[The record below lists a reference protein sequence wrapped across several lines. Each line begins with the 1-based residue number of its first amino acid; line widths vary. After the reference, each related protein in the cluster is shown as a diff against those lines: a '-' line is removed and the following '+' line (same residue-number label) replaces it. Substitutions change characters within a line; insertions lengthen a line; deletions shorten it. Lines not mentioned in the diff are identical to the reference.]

1 MNEVPKVAKY
11 AHNKY
16 KWQMLVGSN
25 AFILQ
30 CDWLHLSMIQ
40 SVLQNCNCNDHMQ
53 TELDFQGQLSLL
65 SLRVGKGVVH
75 IVAINQNTLSRRADN
90 TTIRID
96 SSGSFR

>member
-1 MNEVPKVAKY
+1 VNEVPKVAKY

-53 TELDFQGQLSLL
+53 TELDFQGQLSLP
-65 SLRVGKGVVH
+65 SLRVGKGVPASAGKTKAAMVH
-75 IVAINQNTLSRRADN
+75 SI
-90 TTIRID
+90 
-96 SSGSFR
+96 SG